1 MSDSLFVIIIAV
13 VTFGIARI
21 FWESFKALFAETP
34 AQAKI
39 REENEQKLLKQQEE
53 NEQKLLKQQEENKK
67 QQEENKKQQ
76 EEKLYNDLRTMPI
89 RELLDQLSNESVKKL
104 SLKEKVIYD
113 RIEEIEQYHKQL
125 STERLTALY
134 NACISN
140 LPTRCAIRRVLF
152 TIVAKVI
159 SERIQDNSEEKIYF
173 YVKTNQQDKLL
184 SLFLKKIQNNK
195 QFNEANSSFYI
206 GE

>member
-53 NEQKLLKQQEENKK
+53 NKK

-89 RELLDQLSNESVKKL
+89 RELLSQLSNESVKKL

-113 RIEEIEQYHKQL
+113 RIEEIEQFHKQL
-125 STERLTALY
+125 SIERLTSLY
-134 NACISN
+134 DICKRN

-195 QFNEANSSFYI
+195 QFNEANNSFYI
-206 GE
+206 VE